1 MWFSMKMSFSYFNE
15 KIPAPQPG
23 KLLEG
28 GSLSPH
34 NDVSFHNSDIEK
46 LDISDIEHLDGNI
59 SIDLNNKRVNR
70 AEAALGLPV
79 ITTNNLRSMMP
90 KIKSLKADIIERNVD
105 ISFLQEIWEQS
116 DSDNFKMKLK
126 QCLSLMVSNT
136 YLNQDQKMQRE
147 LLIVVLP

>member
-1 MWFSMKMSFSYFNE
+1 M
-15 KIPAPQPG
+15 
-23 KLLEG
+23 G
-28 GSLSPH
+28 GSLSLH

-46 LDISDIEHLDGNI
+46 LDISDIEQLDGNI

-79 ITTNNLRSMMP
+79 ITTNNLRSMIP

>member
-1 MWFSMKMSFSYFNE
+1 M
-15 KIPAPQPG
+15 
-23 KLLEG
+23 G
-28 GSLSPH
+28 GSLSLH

-46 LDISDIEHLDGNI
+46 LDISDIEQLDGNI

-90 KIKSLKADIIERNVD
+90 KIKSVKADIIERNVD

>member
-1 MWFSMKMSFSYFNE
+1 ME
-15 KIPAPQPG
+15 
-23 KLLEG
+23 
-28 GSLSPH
+28 GSLSLH

-46 LDISDIEHLDGNI
+46 LDISDIEQLDGNI
-59 SIDLNNKRVNR
+59 SIDLNNKRVIR
-70 AEAALGLPV
+70 AEAVLGLPV
-79 ITTNNLRSMMP
+79 ITTNNLRSMIP

>member
-1 MWFSMKMSFSYFNE
+1 M
-15 KIPAPQPG
+15 
-23 KLLEG
+23 G
-28 GSLSPH
+28 GSLSLH

-46 LDISDIEHLDGNI
+46 LDISDIEQLDGNI

>member
-1 MWFSMKMSFSYFNE
+1 M
-15 KIPAPQPG
+15 
-23 KLLEG
+23 G

-46 LDISDIEHLDGNI
+46 LDISDIEQLDGNI

-70 AEAALGLPV
+70 AEAAPGLPV
-79 ITTNNLRSMMP
+79 ITTNNLQSMMP

>member
-1 MWFSMKMSFSYFNE
+1 M
-15 KIPAPQPG
+15 
-23 KLLEG
+23 G
-28 GSLSPH
+28 GSLSLH

-46 LDISDIEHLDGNI
+46 LDISDIEQLDGNI

-90 KIKSLKADIIERNVD
+90 KIKSLKADIIDRNVD

-126 QCLSLMVSNT
+126 
-136 YLNQDQKMQRE
+136 
-147 LLIVVLP
+147 

>member
-1 MWFSMKMSFSYFNE
+1 
-15 KIPAPQPG
+15 
-23 KLLEG
+23 
-28 GSLSPH
+28 
-34 NDVSFHNSDIEK
+34 
-46 LDISDIEHLDGNI
+46 
-59 SIDLNNKRVNR
+59 
-70 AEAALGLPV
+70 
-79 ITTNNLRSMMP
+79 MP

>member
-1 MWFSMKMSFSYFNE
+1 M
-15 KIPAPQPG
+15 
-23 KLLEG
+23 G
-28 GSLSPH
+28 GSLSLH

-46 LDISDIEHLDGNI
+46 LDISDIEQLDGNI

-126 QCLSLMVSNT
+126 QYLSLMVSNT
-136 YLNQDQKMQRE
+136 YLNQNQKMQRE